1 MTVVVQDFNIP
12 VADGCLFARQWS
24 PDLTTR
30 EPIILLHDSLG
41 SVELWRDFPKALA
54 QATERPVIAYDR
66 LGFGQSTRRHQ
77 SPGVNFILE
86 EAEIVFPALTQA
98 LGIASCLLL
107 GHSVGGAMALTIA
120 ALHLDKCSAVITE
133 SAQAFVEP
141 LTLEGIRAAQ
151 KHFSD
156 PQKFARL
163 TRYHGD
169 KAQWVL
175 DAWTEVWLSPEFAS
189 WSLDPYLPRI
199 QCPVLALH
207 GDADEYGSEA
217 FPRQITEQCSGPSLM
232 KILEDCGHVP
242 HREKPTEVLALVTAF
257 VNRALPN

>member
-12 VADGCLFARQWS
+12 VADGYLFARQWS
-24 PDLTTR
+24 PGLTIR

-41 SVELWRDFPKALA
+41 SVELWKNFPEALA
-54 QATERPVIAYDR
+54 QATARPVIAYDR

-86 EAEIVFPALTQA
+86 EAEIVFPAITQA
-98 LGIASCLLL
+98 LDIASCLLL

-120 ALHLDKCSAVITE
+120 ALHPDKCNAVITE

-141 LTLEGIRAAQ
+141 LTLAGIRAAK
-151 KHFSD
+151 KHFYD
-156 PQKFARL
+156 PEQFARL

-175 DAWTEVWLSPEFAS
+175 DGWTEVWLSPEFAS
-189 WSLDPYLPRI
+189 WSLDAYLPGI

-217 FPRQITEQCSGPSLM
+217 FPRRITEQCSSPM
-232 KILEDCGHVP
+232 RMLEDCGHVP